1 LGERCGVVASQNL
14 TQASSKRA
22 IALVTTEVD
31 ILIIGAGLSGIG
43 AGYYLQRDCP
53 DKSYLILENRDAI
66 GGTWD
71 LFRYP
76 GVRSDSDMFTLGY
89 AFKPWKESKA
99 IADGP
104 AIKKYVNETADE
116 NGIRK
121 HIRFKHKVK
130 RAAWSSQDAR
140 WSVEAEHDGRSE
152 RFVAK
157 FLLNCAGYYNYDQ
170 GYAPQFEGMSNF
182 KGQLIHPQHWPENLD
197 YSGKRVVVIG
207 SGATAVT
214 LVPSMTDKAGHV
226 TMLQRSPTY
235 MVSMPAE
242 DAQANWLRKH
252 LPASWAYAITRLQ
265 KVLFQQIFFHLA
277 RSRPQKTK
285 ERLLAL
291 IREQLGP
298 DYDMAAHF
306 TPRYNP
312 WEQRLC
318 LVPDNDMF
326 LAIKAGKASVVTD
339 AIERFTENGLKLGS
353 GRELEADII
362 ISATGLNLQMFGGAE
377 ISVDGRV
384 VETGKLYAY
393 KGAMFSDVPNFASV
407 FGYTNASWTL
417 RADLICQYV
426 CRLVN
431 YLSDYGL
438 DQVTPRLRG
447 PHVDR
452 PFVDFS
458 SGYFERVKSILPKQ
472 TTTAPWKQNQS
483 YMHDL
488 MDLRFGALEDG
499 VLEFKRAPQRAN
511 ASPER
516 QPALA

>member
-1 LGERCGVVASQNL
+1 MRHRSVQSGIMN
-14 TQASSKRA
+14 
-22 IALVTTEVD
+22 TEVD
-31 ILIIGAGLSGIG
+31 VLIIGAGLSGVG
-43 AGYYLQRDCP
+43 AGVYLKRDCP
-53 DKSYLILENRDAI
+53 DKSFVILENRDAI

-76 GVRSDSDMFTLGY
+76 GIRSDSDMFTLGY

-104 AIKKYVNETADE
+104 SIKKYVNETAHEYGVYD
-116 NGIRK
+116 

-130 RAAWSSQDAR
+130 RASWSSEDAR
-140 WSVEAEHDGRSE
+140 WTVEAEHDGQPV
-152 RFVAK
+152 RFSCK
-157 FLLNCAGYYNYDQ
+157 FLLSCAGYYNYDK
-170 GYAPQFEGMSNF
+170 GYTPEF
-182 KGQLIHPQHWPENLD
+182 KGAADFNGQIIHPQHWPENLD
-197 YSGKRVVVIG
+197 YAGKRVIVIG

-214 LVPSMTDKAGHV
+214 LVPSMTDKAAHV

-252 LPASWAYAITRLQ
+252 LPASWAYNITRLQ
-265 KVLFQQIFFHLA
+265 KVVFQQLFFRLA
-277 RSRPQKTK
+277 RSRPAKTR
-285 ERLLAL
+285 ERLLGL
-291 IREQLGP
+291 VREQLGP
-298 DYDMAAHF
+298 DYDMQTHF

-326 LAIKAGKASVVTD
+326 LAIKEGKASVETD
-339 AIERFTENGLKLGS
+339 TIDSFTEKGVKLSS
-353 GRELEADII
+353 GKELAADII
-362 ISATGLNLQMFGGAE
+362 ITATGLNLQMWGGTE
-377 ISVDGRV
+377 LSVDGKRV
-384 VETGKLYAY
+384 DSAQTYAY
-393 KGAMFSDVPNFASV
+393 KGAMYSDVPNFASV

-426 CRLVN
+426 CRIVN

-447 PHVDR
+447 EHADK

-458 SGYFERVKSILPKQ
+458 SGYFQRAKDILPKQ

-483 YMHDL
+483 YGHDL

-499 VLEFKRAPQRAN
+499 VLEFKRAPARTHVPAEQATH
-511 ASPER
+511 
-516 QPALA
+516 ALA